1 MEKIYVSWDVSENN
15 GCESIGLDQLECED
29 MIQWDALDDE
39 EQKERLQNALDEL
52 PERVTI
58 MVDNWHG

>member
-1 MEKIYVSWDVSENN
+1 METIEVTWDVSENN
-15 GCESIGLDQLECED
+15 GTESIGLDQLECED
-29 MIQWDALDDE
+29 MVQWDALNDE
-39 EQKERLQNALDEL
+39 EQKERLQTALDEL